1 MGRRSKAG
9 DSIGGLPATG
19 IAVYVADIS
28 PPQNPNVT
36 RTQRRDTHKPQKGR
50 AVGKTETQ
58 PEGSLT
64 TAATTAGL
72 GQPSLWSRDTVARN
86 RTASPIYGEV

>member
-1 MGRRSKAG
+1 M
-9 DSIGGLPATG
+9 TG
-19 IAVYVADIS
+19 IAVYVADMC
-28 PPQNPNVT
+28 PPKQNT
-36 RTQRRDTHKPQKGR
+36 KRDTHTKARRAQTTKGR

-72 GQPSLWSRDTVARN
+72 GQPSLWSRETIR
-86 RTASPIYGEV
+86 